1 MTPKEKA
8 EDLVK
13 KFFIYNHIG
22 HKHAVRYALIAVDE
36 IIESRREDQG
46 FDDTLYATGE
56 YHTPHPMYLTY
67 WNEVK
72 QEIKRYESM

>member
-13 KFFIYNHIG
+13 KFFIYNHLG

-36 IIESRREDQG
+36 IMNALCDNGSWDSVYWES
-46 FDDTLYATGE
+46 
-56 YHTPHPMYLTY
+56 
-67 WNEVK
+67 VK
-72 QEIKRYESM
+72 QEIKRYESV